1 MASSSLDWRL
11 ANRVASRMAGSYP
24 LEGTYHETRYASQAA
39 AMVERASDLVEAE
52 TGLSALGAPE
62 VAVVSRR
69 EWVDNNIASFSSLL
83 APAERKLSRQKGIG
97 SRIARRVVAIEMG
110 AVLGMLS
117 RRVLGQ
123 YELVLPTSDGRD
135 GDTVLFVGS
144 NVLQMERRHEFR
156 PDEFRFWV
164 ALHECT
170 HRLQFLGVPW
180 LRPYFLG
187 LVSELIDSATPEPGR
202 MARVAGEIRSAS
214 SSGEPLVDETG
225 LFGMFASPAQ
235 RGVMVKVQA
244 LMSLLEGHG
253 HVVMDRIGARELET
267 QRRMSSVLKA
277 RRQDPRAA
285 MFMRLVG
292 LEMKLRQYEL
302 GASFIEGVERHA
314 GWSALDTAWEGPEKL
329 STLAEIENPVL
340 WLERVG

>member
-1 MASSSLDWRL
+1 MTTSSLDWQL
-11 ANRVASRMAGSYP
+11 ASRVAARMAGSYP
-24 LEGTYHETRYASQAA
+24 LEGTYHESRFAGQAPDLVA
-39 AMVERASDLVEAE
+39 RASEMVEAE
-52 TGLSALGAPE
+52 TGLSAPGSPE
-62 VAVVSRR
+62 VAVVTRR
-69 EWVDNNIASFSSLL
+69 EWVENNVASFSLL
-83 APAERKLSRQKGIG
+83 MAPAEEKLSKQKGIG

-110 AVLGMLS
+110 AVLGLLS

-135 GDTVLFVGS
+135 GDTVLFVGA

-187 LVSELIDSATPEPGR
+187 LVEELVNSAVPEPGR
-202 MARVAGEIRSAS
+202 MTRVASELREASAA
-214 SSGEPLVDETG
+214 GEPLVGEAG
-225 LFGMFASPAQ
+225 LFGLFATPDQ
-235 RGVMVKVQA
+235 RSAMDRVQS

-253 HVVMDRIGARELET
+253 HVVMDRIGARELVT
-267 QRRMSSVLKA
+267 QKRMSDVLKA

-302 GASFIEGVERHA
+302 GAAFISGVERHA
-314 GWSALDTAWEGPEKL
+314 GWDALNHAWEGPEAL
-329 STLAEIENPVL
+329 PTMDEIENPVL